1 MPEQLSKH
9 PQVTLQVLQSAGA
22 QCGVGAKQEILTA
35 CPPAR
40 FCKLPGGEVCV
51 YGLPEAKQMTQVTAS
66 DWAALAPAAAPLPA
80 PPAAEALMPWSSLF
94 VALVVG
100 VAVGWIAARRRR
112 PRITS

>member
-1 MPEQLSKH
+1 MPEQLTKH

-51 YGLPEAKQMTQVTAS
+51 YGLPDAQQMTQITAA
-66 DWAALAPAAAPLPA
+66 DWAALGPAAAPSPEL
-80 PPAAEALMPWSSLF
+80 PAAEGLMPWSAVF
-94 VALVVG
+94 AALVIG
-100 VAVGWIAARRRR
+100 VATGWIAARRRR
-112 PRITS
+112 

>member
-51 YGLPEAKQMTQVTAS
+51 YGLPEAKQMTQVTAA
-66 DWAALAPAAAPLPA
+66 DWAALAPAPEPLPA
-80 PPAAEALMPWSSLF
+80 PPAAEALMPWSGVF